1 MVGRTLNDK
10 LKLKNHSLD
19 TGNKNHNENWKV
31 KEMSGKE
38 NRS

>member
-19 TGNKNHNENWKV
+19 TGNKNHNEN
-31 KEMSGKE
+31 
-38 NRS
+38 